1 MMHDGF
7 ITAMNAQRITRDWVL
22 SISEN
27 LANAYTPG
35 YRERKFN
42 FKTFLD
48 GSIGDANLRNLGQGK
63 STPGTSDENIYL
75 EGTGYFVLRNDKGR
89 VVYTRLGEFKF
100 DGEGVYRSKDG
111 QAVQGYILN
120 DKGEIMNGA
129 KPVDAES
136 FVNTAFDGGAAA
148 VPTTNIKLWK
158 DPSNGK
164 YLGKYEEFEFADDG
178 ILYGKADGGKV
189 KTPLY
194 KVAIIDFHNPQKLFN
209 VAEGQ
214 YIETEESGR
223 PVVGRG
229 EVRGG
234 LLELSNVDFDA
245 NTIYYQQAQMQL
257 GLADKLVES
266 HKTLLQNAI
275 ELMSS

>member
-1 MMHDGF
+1 MRDAF
-7 ITAMNAQRITRDWVL
+7 INALNTQKITNRWIQD
-22 SISEN
+22 ISEN
-27 LANAYTPG
+27 LTNAYTPG
-35 YRERKFN
+35 YREKRFT

-48 GSIGDANLRNLGQGK
+48 GSIADTNLRNIGQGK
-63 STPGTSDENIYL
+63 SMPGTSDDNIYL
-75 EGTGYFVLRNDKGR
+75 EGSGYFVLRNEKGR
-89 VVYTRLGEFKF
+89 IAYTRLGEFKF
-100 DGEGVYRSKDG
+100 DGDGVYRSTDG

-136 FVNTAFDGGAAA
+136 FVDSAFDGGAAS
-148 VPTTNIKLWK
+148 VPTTNIKLWI

-164 YLGKYEEFEFADDG
+164 YLGKYEEFEFKDDG
-178 ILYGKADGGKV
+178 ILYGKADDGKI

-194 KVAIIDFHNPQKLFN
+194 KVAVINFNNPQMLFQ
-209 VAEGQ
+209 VSDGQ
-214 YIETEESGR
+214 FIETKESGR

-234 LLELSNVDFDA
+234 LLEMSNVDFDKNSA
-245 NTIYYQQAQMQL
+245 YYQQANMQME
-257 GLADKLVES
+257 LANQMIKS
-266 HKTLLQNAI
+266 YKQLLQNAI

>member
-1 MMHDGF
+1 MRDAF
-7 ITAMNAQRITRDWVL
+7 ITALNTQKISAEWVK

-27 LANAYTPG
+27 LINVYTPG
-35 YRERKFN
+35 YRERKFT

-48 GSIGDANLRNLGQGK
+48 GSVVDNTLRNIGQGK
-63 STPGTSDENIYL
+63 SSPGTSDENIFL
-75 EGTGYFVLRNDKGR
+75 EGSGYFVLRNDAGR
-89 VVYTRLGEFKF
+89 IVYTRLGEFKF
-100 DGEGVYRSKDG
+100 DGEGVYRSPDG

-136 FVNTAFDGGAAA
+136 FIDTPFDGGAAS
-148 VPTTNIKLWK
+148 VPTTNIKLWI

-164 YLGKYEEFEFADDG
+164 YLGKYEEFEFKDDG

-189 KTPLY
+189 VTPLY
-194 KVAIIDFHNPQKLFN
+194 KVAVINFHNPQQLFE
-209 VAEGQ
+209 VADGQ
-214 YIETEESGR
+214 YIETADSGR

-234 LLELSNVDFDA
+234 LIELSNVDFDA
-245 NTIYYQQAQMQL
+245 NTAYYQQAQMQL
-257 GLADKLVES
+257 ELANQLIKS
-266 HKTLLQNAI
+266 HKQLLQNAI
-275 ELMSS
+275 ELMSG

>member
-1 MMHDGF
+1 MRDAF
-7 ITAMNAQRITRDWVL
+7 ITALNTQKISAEWVK

-27 LANAYTPG
+27 LINVYTPG
-35 YRERKFN
+35 YRERKFT

-48 GSIGDANLRNLGQGK
+48 GSVVDNTLRNIGQGK
-63 STPGTSDENIYL
+63 SSPGTSDENIFL
-75 EGTGYFVLRNDKGR
+75 EGSGYFVLRNDAGR
-89 VVYTRLGEFKF
+89 IVYTRLGEFKF
-100 DGEGVYRSKDG
+100 DGEGVYRSSDG

-136 FVNTAFDGGAAA
+136 FVDTPFDGGAAS
-148 VPTTNIKLWK
+148 VPTTNIKLWI

-164 YLGKYEEFEFADDG
+164 YLGKYEEFEFKDDG

-189 KTPLY
+189 VTPLY
-194 KVAIIDFHNPQKLFN
+194 KVAIINFHNPQQLFE
-209 VAEGQ
+209 VSDGQ
-214 YIETEESGR
+214 YIETADSGR

-234 LLELSNVDFDA
+234 LIELSNVDFDT
-245 NTIYYQQAQMQL
+245 NTAYYQQAQMQL
-257 GLADKLVES
+257 ELANQLIKS
-266 HKTLLQNAI
+266 HKQLLQNAI

>member
-1 MMHDGF
+1 MHDGF
-7 ITAMNAQRITRDWVL
+7 ITALNTQKVTRYWINDIT
-22 SISEN
+22 EN
-27 LANAYTPG
+27 LVNVYTPG
-35 YRERKFN
+35 YREKQFT

-48 GSIGDANLRNLGQGK
+48 GSTGNIGLRNIGQGK
-63 STPGTSDENIYL
+63 SQPGTSDENIFL
-75 EGTGYFVLRNDKGR
+75 EGNGYFVLRNDKGR
-89 VVYTRLGEFKF
+89 LVYTRLGEFKF

-129 KPVDAES
+129 KPVDADS
-136 FVNTAFDGGAAA
+136 FVDTAFDGGAAS
-148 VPTTNIKLWK
+148 VPTTNIKLWI

-164 YLGKYEEFEFADDG
+164 YLGKYEEFEFKDDG

-189 KTPLY
+189 MTPLY
-194 KVAIIDFHNPQKLFN
+194 KVAIINFHNPQQLFE
-209 VAEGQ
+209 VKEGQ
-214 YIETEESGR
+214 YIETADSGR

-229 EVRGG
+229 EVRSG
-234 LLELSNVDFDA
+234 LIELSNVDFDA
-245 NTIYYQQAQMQL
+245 NSAYYQQAQMQL
-257 GLADKLVES
+257 SLADQMVKS

>member
-1 MMHDGF
+1 MRDAF
-7 ITAMNAQRITRDWVL
+7 ITALNTQKISAEWVK

-27 LANAYTPG
+27 LINVYTPG
-35 YRERKFN
+35 YRERKFT

-48 GSIGDANLRNLGQGK
+48 GSVVDNTLRNIGQGK
-63 STPGTSDENIYL
+63 SSPGTSDENIFL
-75 EGTGYFVLRNDKGR
+75 EGSGYFVLRNDAGR
-89 VVYTRLGEFKF
+89 IVYTRLGEFKF
-100 DGEGVYRSKDG
+100 DGEGVYRSTDG

-136 FVNTAFDGGAAA
+136 FVDTPFDGGAAS
-148 VPTTNIKLWK
+148 VPTTNIKLWI

-164 YLGKYEEFEFADDG
+164 YLGKYEEFEFKDDG

-189 KTPLY
+189 VTPLY
-194 KVAIIDFHNPQKLFN
+194 KVAIINFHNPQQLFE
-209 VAEGQ
+209 VSDGQ
-214 YIETEESGR
+214 YIETADSGR

-234 LLELSNVDFDA
+234 LIELSNVDFDT
-245 NTIYYQQAQMQL
+245 NTAYYQQAQMQL
-257 GLADKLVES
+257 ELANQLIKS
-266 HKTLLQNAI
+266 HKQLLQNAI
-275 ELMSS
+275 ELMSG